1 MNDKIMF
8 QTYCEVCEHR
18 EVCKYYSNGVCG
30 EVLLQLEQVAPLIPE
45 PFIIVTGCN
54 HYKFSAG

>member
-8 QTYCEVCEHR
+8 QTSCEVCEHR

-30 EVLLQLEQVAPLIPE
+30 EVRLQLEQVAPLIPE

-54 HYKFSAG
+54 HYK